1 MFYKRKLLIPKYLYF
16 MKKLH
21 NILRTFLKKIKKT
34 ARNLFLNPLLLMI
47 IKYNYA
53 RKLKSLHGQDKINVA
68 FLVWENAKWNGA
80 SLYQKLLSDT
90 CFSTMILIVHK
101 NVSED
106 KINYDFFKERGY
118 NVFKITY
125 LSDLLIHKPDIVF
138 YQQPWFVLGFR
149 SNFSP
154 LKLSRIALCFYFPYS
169 IANNIELPKIWNM
182 CKFFFRAMY
191 KQFLFNMDCV
201 QEFKVRGVHNAIA
214 TGHPVLDVYNEPVK
228 NNPWYDSKRY
238 KVIYAPHHSF
248 STRSLQWATFA
259 WNGRQLLQMAKDNPH
274 TEWIFKPH
282 PWFKKNIVKIGIMTM
297 QEADQYFSEWA
308 QIGQIYDKGDYFD
321 IFRTSD
327 LMITDSGGFLTQY
340 LPTGNPVIHLIGSNE
355 SVRGIVGRKSSQHY
369 YKVHDLIELE
379 STFDM
384 LVNQHKDPLKVERK
398 KDAAEITYNA
408 AENIMNVLLKIL
420 RKENT

>member
-1 MFYKRKLLIPKYLYF
+1 
-16 MKKLH
+16 MKKLLY
-21 NILRTFLKKIKKT
+21 NVLRT
-34 ARNLFLNPLLLMI
+34 FLNPLLLMI

-68 FLVWENAKWNGA
+68 FLVWQNAKWNGA

-90 CFSTMILIVHK
+90 RFSTMILIVHM

-106 KINYDFFKERGY
+106 EINYNFFKERGY
-118 NVFKITY
+118 NAFKVSY
-125 LSDLLIHKPDIVF
+125 LSDLLMHKPDIVF
-138 YQQPWFVLGFR
+138 YQQPWFALGLR

-154 LKLSRIALCFYFPYS
+154 FKLSRIALCFYFTYS
-169 IANNIELPKIWNM
+169 IDNDIKLPKIWNM

-214 TGHPVLDVYNEPVK
+214 TGHPILDVFNEPVK
-228 NNPWYDSKRY
+228 NNPWHDSKKY
-238 KVIYAPHHSF
+238 KIIYAPHHSLG
-248 STRSLQWATFA
+248 TGNLQYLTFA

-282 PWFKKNIVKIGIMTM
+282 PFFRKKIVKFGIMTA
-297 QEADQYFSEWA
+297 QELDNYFSEWE
-308 QIGQIYDKGDYFD
+308 QIGQVYDKGDYFD

-327 LMITDSGGFLTQY
+327 LMITDAGAFLTQY

-369 YKVHDLIELE
+369 YKVHDLTELE
-379 STFDM
+379 SIFDM
-384 LVNQHKDPLKVERK
+384 LVNQHKDPLKAERQ

-420 RKENT
+420 KKDTICLQSPS